1 MNQKRLYKVFIWGFL
16 FLYLLVAAISFFHA
30 IQFFG
35 VGNNTVM
42 SVVLAFAFEIGLA
55 LSLAAVLLSDA
66 NKRAT
71 LPWIL
76 MIVLTAVQV
85 VGNVFSTYKYI
96 ALSETE
102 YYQYLAEPLL
112 FWMEGVT
119 EESVRIV
126 VSWIIGAILPII
138 ALFMT
143 DMVATNI
150 KNLNALKNAEQIN
163 EPINEPKNEPKPVE
177 EKKEQAVEETPLL
190 DIKPTPV
197 PATEKPAEVPATET
211 KWPDRTEELLE
222 DPMRTVKFSADGFIE
237 DEESE
242 PSVEEEKP
250 VTDEINSAD
259 ADFLEAA
266 VSEAKVPAEKPGLL
280 KKIGNGLKNLWLKG

>member
-16 FLYLLVAAISFFHA
+16 LLYLMVAAISFFHA
-30 IQFFG
+30 IQFFS
-35 VGNNTVM
+35 VGNNITM
-42 SVVLAFAFEIGLA
+42 SVVLAFAFEVGLA

-85 VGNVFSTYKYI
+85 IGNVYSTYKYM
-96 ALSETE
+96 ALSEVE
-102 YYQYLAEPLL
+102 YYQYLAKPLL

-119 EESVRIV
+119 EDSVQIV

-150 KNLNALKNAEQIN
+150 KNLNSDNTVPHKEIEEIAKAPAMQESVKHAEPVKNASEPVFDEKKA
-163 EPINEPKNEPKPVE
+163 EPI
-177 EKKEQAVEETPLL
+177 
-190 DIKPTPV
+190 
-197 PATEKPAEVPATET
+197 
-211 KWPDRTEELLE
+211 
-222 DPMRTVKFSADGFIE
+222 SA
-237 DEESE
+237 EESV
-242 PSVEEEKP
+242 SDDEK
-250 VTDEINSAD
+250 TAD
-259 ADFLEAA
+259 NEVFQDTA
-266 VSEAKVPAEKPGLL
+266 VSEAEVTTEKQGRFKKWAKKFMQSL
-280 KKIGNGLKNLWLKG
+280 KSDK

>member
-16 FLYLLVAAISFFHA
+16 LLYLMVAAISFFHA
-30 IQFFG
+30 IQFFS
-35 VGNNTVM
+35 VGNNITM
-42 SVVLAFAFEIGLA
+42 SVVLAFAFEVGLA

-85 VGNVFSTYKYI
+85 IGNVYSTYKYM
-96 ALSETE
+96 ALSEVE
-102 YYQYLAEPLL
+102 YYQYLAKPLL

-119 EESVRIV
+119 EDSVQIV

-150 KNLNALKNAEQIN
+150 KNLNSDNTVPHKEIEEIAKAPAIQESVKQAELVKNVS
-163 EPINEPKNEPKPVE
+163 EPVFD
-177 EKKEQAVEETPLL
+177 EKK
-190 DIKPTPV
+190 
-197 PATEKPAEVPATET
+197 AE
-211 KWPDRTEELLE
+211 
-222 DPMRTVKFSADGFIE
+222 PMSA
-237 DEESE
+237 EESV
-242 PSVEEEKP
+242 SDDEK
-250 VTDEINSAD
+250 TAD
-259 ADFLEAA
+259 NEVFQDTA
-266 VSEAKVPAEKPGLL
+266 VSEAEVTTEKQGRFKKWAKKFMQSL
-280 KKIGNGLKNLWLKG
+280 KSDK

>member
-16 FLYLLVAAISFFHA
+16 LLYLMVAAISFFHA
-30 IQFFG
+30 IQFFS
-35 VGNNTVM
+35 VGNNITM
-42 SVVLAFAFEIGLA
+42 SVVLAFAFEVGLA

-85 VGNVFSTYKYI
+85 IGNVYSTYKYM
-96 ALSETE
+96 ALSEVE
-102 YYQYLAEPLL
+102 YYQYLAKPLL

-119 EESVRIV
+119 EDSVQIV

-150 KNLNALKNAEQIN
+150 KNLNSDNTAPHKEIEEIAKAPAIQEYVKQAEPVKNAS
-163 EPINEPKNEPKPVE
+163 EPVFD
-177 EKKEQAVEETPLL
+177 EKKVET
-190 DIKPTPV
+190 I
-197 PATEKPAEVPATET
+197 PAEESVPDDEKT
-211 KWPDRTEELLE
+211 
-222 DPMRTVKFSADGFIE
+222 ADNEVFQ
-237 DEESE
+237 D
-242 PSVEEEKP
+242 
-250 VTDEINSAD
+250 T
-259 ADFLEAA
+259 A
-266 VSEAKVPAEKPGLL
+266 VSEAEVTTEKQGRFKKWAKKFMQSL
-280 KKIGNGLKNLWLKG
+280 KSDK